1 MSRRGF
7 TLVELAIATVITA
20 LAAGAVAGTL
30 RAVSE
35 AMQEQDR
42 VADAGARIARA
53 DARVAD
59 HLERGRM
66 ILHQDADEMLLW
78 LPNEPFDSSAT
89 NTTNYDT
96 INLNELAW
104 YVMDSGAGTL
114 SLRIASDRNARTTY
128 PLSTNWASLRVTL
141 QAQSQLSSTNVLEG
155 LASGAFEVDSSDACS
170 VRRFSFSGTMDELH
184 GGMPVRLGG
193 RLANGQ
199 RHPDCP

>member
-7 TLVELAIATVITA
+7 TLVELAIATVITV

-30 RAVSE
+30 RAVSD

-66 ILHQDADEMLLW
+66 ILHQDADEVLLW
-78 LPNEPFDSSAT
+78 LPSEPFDSSAT
-89 NTTNYDT
+89 NTSDYDT

-104 YVMDSGAGTL
+104 YVMDSTSGTL
-114 SLRIASDRNARTTY
+114 SMRIASNRSARTAY
-128 PLSTNWASLRVTL
+128 PLSTNWASLRITL
-141 QAQSQLSSTNVLEG
+141 QAQSQLVSTTVLEG
-155 LASGAFEVDSSDACS
+155 LATGRFEVEDDDACS
-170 VRRFSFSGTMDELH
+170 VRRFSFSGTMDESR